1 MTTTTISTND
11 LVGKLDENLNWVNEN
26 KMTLTIKSND
36 TFTLIP
42 ATTNTALINLTQQSQ
57 LLNET
62 DNK

>member
-1 MTTTTISTND
+1 M
-11 LVGKLDENLNWVNEN
+11 EN
-26 KMTLTIKSND
+26 KMTPNTNDLTIKSDD